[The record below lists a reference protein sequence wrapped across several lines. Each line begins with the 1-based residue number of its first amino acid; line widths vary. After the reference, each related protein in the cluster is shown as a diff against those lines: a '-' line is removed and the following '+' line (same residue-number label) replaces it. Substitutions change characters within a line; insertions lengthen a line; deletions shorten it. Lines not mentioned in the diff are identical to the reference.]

1 MVGVSMAKRSMMDQ
15 FHELKE
21 ANPGTILFFRMG
33 DFYELFHDDAEVGSN
48 VLGLA
53 LTSRDKKA
61 EKPIPMAGF
70 PWHQL
75 EENLRLMLRAGYKVT
90 VAEQEE
96 ELREGAKILERVVT
110 RIYTPGSL
118 YEESLIGSDASAL
131 LCSLLVD
138 QENVAVAMIDASTG
152 QAWAVRFQGD
162 GRWASLCDEIMRWSP
177 SELVLTPKDAER
189 DEVLHLLSMLDSVV
203 VTQHPIQTKRAHQR
217 LKAMLEV
224 NDLGHIDLGTSPEA
238 LKATALAADYLA
250 SVHRHDAIAIRD
262 VEIQDNNDGMVL
274 DQTTLRNLEIT
285 QTLAGEYEGSLL
297 WAMNKCRTAMG
308 RRCLKSWLLRPLSN
322 VDAIEARSA
331 SVGALMRSSKRLDL
345 LRESLKGM
353 LDLER
358 LATQLKYNR
367 SNARDLLATAHA
379 IERLPAIQRLC
390 KETEDGLLGHLVE
403 NLDAL
408 SDVAED
414 IQRTLLEDVPLGLKE
429 GGLIR
434 TGVDAELDGYREAS
448 NEGHGWFSS
457 LETTL
462 RTELNIPSLKVRMNR
477 QIGWFIEVTS
487 THEDKVPVEWIRKQQ
502 MTNGNRYVT
511 DELRQRDDLLLTAE
525 SKSKS
530 LEYALFTSLRDRVRR
545 HANLLANI
553 ASKVAAIDVLQCF
566 ASTARQRSWTKP
578 TLTDGRKMIL
588 SQARHPVLEVEQGFV
603 PNDVVMDEKRHFL
616 LITGPNMG
624 GKSTYL
630 RTVALVS
637 ILAQAGCF
645 VPAEKARIGLIDRI
659 FTRVGA
665 SDDLRRG
672 RSTFMMEMIEVAHIL
687 RRATPR
693 SLLLLDEIGRGTSTF
708 DGLSIAWA
716 VTEDVCNRIG
726 ARSLFATHYHQL
738 VGLESEV
745 KGFANVHVQVAQKE
759 GTLRFLHTVADG
771 PCDDSYG
778 VQVAALAGLPRN
790 VVERATDLLAF
801 LEQQAQ
807 GAKAGRKGAPTTR
820 EQGQSSLL
828 GYFAAA
834 AMQTNEPKEPV
845 LSQAQRNALQTLSNL
860 QIDDLSPREAFAL
873 IERLHQQLGGES
885 IE

>member
-1 MVGVSMAKRSMMDQ
+1 MDGDLMAKRSMMDQ

-33 DFYELFHDDAEVGSN
+33 DFYELFHEDAEIGSN

-61 EKPIPMAGF
+61 ERPIPMAGF

-75 EENLRLMLRAGYKVT
+75 EENLRIMLRSGYKVT

-96 ELREGAKILERVVT
+96 ELREGAKLLERVVT

-118 YEESLIGSDASAL
+118 YEESLIGSDSSAL

-138 QENVAVAMIDASTG
+138 QDTAAVSMIDASTG
-152 QAWAVRFQGD
+152 QAWAVCFHGEEK
-162 GRWASLCDEIMRWSP
+162 WASLCDEVMRWNP
-177 SELVLTPKDAER
+177 SELVLTPQDAER

-203 VTQHPIQTKRAHQR
+203 VSQHSIQTKRAHER

-224 NDLGHIDLGTSPEA
+224 NDLGHIDLGNSPEA

-250 SVHRHDAIAIRD
+250 SVHRHDSIAIRD
-262 VEIQDNNDGMVL
+262 VEIQDNTEGMVL

-322 VDAIEARSA
+322 AAAIEARHA
-331 SVGALMRSSKRLDL
+331 SVGALMRSSKRLDH
-345 LRESLKGM
+345 LRNSLKGM

-367 SNARDLLATAHA
+367 SNARDLLATADA

-390 KETEDGLLGHLVE
+390 NETEDGLLTHLVE
-403 NLDAL
+403 DLHAL
-408 SDVAED
+408 TDVAED
-414 IQRTLLEDVPLGLKE
+414 IHRTLVEEVPLSLKE

-434 TGVDAELDGYREAS
+434 RGIDSELDNYRNAS
-448 NEGHGWFSS
+448 SEGHGWFSN

-462 RTELNIPSLKVRMNR
+462 RRELNIPSLKVRTNR

-487 THEDKVPVEWIRKQQ
+487 THEDKVPDEWTRKQQ

-530 LEYALFTSLRDRVRR
+530 IEYALFCSLRDRVRQ
-545 HANLLANI
+545 HANLLAQI
-553 ASKVAAIDVLQCF
+553 ASRVAAIDVLQCF
-566 ASTARQRSWTKP
+566 ATTARQRSWTKP
-578 TLTDGRKMIL
+578 ALIEGRKMVL
-588 SQARHPVLEVEQGFV
+588 NQARHPVLEMQQGFV
-603 PNDVVMDEKRHFL
+603 PNDVAMDEKRHFL

-645 VPAEKARIGLIDRI
+645 VPAEKARLGLIDRI

-687 RRATPR
+687 RRATEN

-716 VTEDVCNRIG
+716 VSEDVCKRIG

-745 KGFANVHVQVAQKE
+745 NGFANVHVQVAQSD

-801 LEQQAQ
+801 LEKQAQ
-807 GAKAGRKGAPTTR
+807 GAKAGRDGAPTAR

-834 AMQTNEPKEPV
+834 AMQSTESKEPV
-845 LSQAQRNALQTLSNL
+845 ITEAQSDVLTTLSNL
-860 QIDDLSPREAFAL
+860 NLDDFSPRDAFAL
-873 IERLHQQLGGES
+873 IERLQRQLEDD
-885 IE
+885 